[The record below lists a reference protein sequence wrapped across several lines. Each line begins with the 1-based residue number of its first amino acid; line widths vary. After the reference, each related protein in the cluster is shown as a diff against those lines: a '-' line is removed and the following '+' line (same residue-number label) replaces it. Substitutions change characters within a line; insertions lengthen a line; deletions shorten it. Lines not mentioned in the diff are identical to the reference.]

1 MTSDRASAYGRVV
14 ATLEDLGAT
23 KLQPGE
29 VERIRAAADA
39 LLFCEDPRDPV
50 AYDALED
57 VEDLA
62 QHLADTGRWLDT
74 RAHQLAADVAAC
86 GPELASVG

>member
-57 VEDLA
+57 
-62 QHLADTGRWLDT
+62 LADTGRWLDT